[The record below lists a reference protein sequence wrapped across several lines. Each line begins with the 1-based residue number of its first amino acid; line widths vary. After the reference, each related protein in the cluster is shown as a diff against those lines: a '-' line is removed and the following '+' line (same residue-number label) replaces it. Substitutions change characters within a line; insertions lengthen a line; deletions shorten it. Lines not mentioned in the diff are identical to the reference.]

1 MRKGTNCTPVG
12 ANILMANFESKYI
25 CLYIKDKTKIFLR
38 FIDDLFMIWTDSEQ
52 ELLDFLSDLNKNYP
66 SIKLKFTYS
75 QTKQEFE
82 DALIYK
88 VQNDM
93 LQTTISR
100 KQKNRKK
107 YLDS

>member
-1 MRKGTNCTPVG
+1 
-12 ANILMANFESKYI
+12 
-25 CLYIKDKTKIFLR
+25 
-38 FIDDLFMIWTDSEQ
+38 MIWTDSEQ

-75 QTKQEFE
+75 QTKHEFQ

-88 VQNDM
+88 VQNGM

>member
-1 MRKGTNCTPVG
+1 M
-12 ANILMANFESKYI
+12 
-25 CLYIKDKTKIFLR
+25 FLR
-38 FIDDLFMIWTDSEQ
+38 FIDDLFMIWTESKQ
-52 ELLDFLSDLNKNYP
+52 ELLDFMGDLNKSYP
-66 SIKLKFTYS
+66 SIKFEFTYS
-75 QTKQEFE
+75 QTKHEFQ

-88 VQNDM
+88 VQNGM

>member
-1 MRKGTNCTPVG
+1 MRKGTICTPVR

-25 CLYIKDKTKIFLR
+25 CLYIKDKTKMFLK

-52 ELLDFLSDLNKNYP
+52 ELLDFMSDLNKNYP
-66 SIKLKFTYS
+66 SIKFGFTYS
-75 QTKQEFE
+75 QTKHEFQ

-88 VQNDM
+88 VQNNM